1 VLSTDLSLNKIVKM
15 VENETNRISE
25 LFVNKTLLITGGTG
39 FLGKVLIE
47 KVLRTCPGVKKMYLI
62 VRSKSNKNSKER
74 LKQIFS
80 GPVS

>member
-1 VLSTDLSLNKIVKM
+1 M

-47 KVLRTCPGVKKMYLI
+47 KVLRTCPGVKKIYLI
-62 VRSKSNKNSKER
+62 VRSKLDKTSKER

-80 GPVS
+80 GPVSQKSFFFSNLLF